1 MKRITVIIFASLFI
15 LLKGYS
21 QTIEVYEDSRGNKYA
36 AINSKGLPIQRI
48 RDKNADFYNN
58 IQLYEYTPT
67 GQNTNPI
74 IDTNGNPVYAD
85 RIIRHTDATEIN
97 KTVSAFFIVSPDIVY
112 SDGNDSEG
120 KDSGTQ
126 TMNWAT
132 ANGYLATANSNSY
145 STEKNIAVPKG
156 CAMYRG
162 KDGQDAP
169 GTWRIPTLREGSL
182 IMIYYKELEATT
194 TQGTD
199 CKAFALPGKESTTY
213 WLATENTTSSQAWS
227 MIIYPDATRVKYK
240 SARDLSK
247 ASSYYLRCIRDI
259 P

>member
-1 MKRITVIIFASLFI
+1 M
-15 LLKGYS
+15 Y
-21 QTIEVYEDSRGNKYA
+21 
-36 AINSKGLPIQRI
+36 
-48 RDKNADFYNN
+48 
-58 IQLYEYTPT
+58 
-67 GQNTNPI
+67 
-74 IDTNGNPVYAD
+74 
-85 RIIRHTDATEIN
+85 DAGKIN

-182 IMIYYKELEATT
+182 IMIYYKELEATA
-194 TQGTD
+194 TQDTD
-199 CKAFALPGKESTTY
+199 CKAFALSDIATTY

-227 MIIYPDATRVKYK
+227 MTIYPDATRVKYK
-240 SARDLSK
+240 SVRDLSK
-247 ASSYYLRCIRDI
+247 ASYYYLRCIRDI
-259 P
+259 PPE